1 MNNYQDNQEVNEFIQ
16 GMKHSIRETIN
27 EMINSSLIPDTI
39 VFLLKRVEEGEVKY
53 GMGGGAI
60 PEDNFGREL
69 AKGIIPTIIQQQG
82 NEILCT
88 CEAIKVN
95 GEMKIKFIN
104 HITKDETFEIVSME
118 EKPNQVSDLLTNLC
132 MN

>member
-1 MNNYQDNQEVNEFIQ
+1 MNNYQDNQEVNQFIQ
-16 GMKHSIRETIN
+16 GMTHSIKETID
-27 EMINSSLIPDTI
+27 EMIDSSIIPDTL

-53 GMGGGAI
+53 GMGGGSI
-60 PEDNFGREL
+60 PEDDFGKEL
-69 AKGIIPTIIQQQG
+69 AKGIIPTIIQRQG

-104 HITKDETFEIVSME
+104 HITKDETFEIIPMK
-118 EKPNQVSDLLTNLC
+118 EKSISVDTFGNICLN
-132 MN
+132 